1 VTVVIDLGCCEG
13 QIVHTIID
21 ERKEPKYHHLY
32 DLLSKTKRARIMKDA
47 TIGQNIKRLFKSKQ
61 FCFKDDRARRMLA
74 VAMSHVP
81 SLSNMAAATFI
92 PCILSSFLMEI
103 KCRKIMMDQELKLFV
118 SSDHGHKKGLHHLI
132 KVLSFWDK
140 KWDEV
145 RRFVVDTDASGG
157 TSADTADGIKNSLK
171 KFDLPGRQII
181 LAGQHGDAGGGGTKE
196 SLCRELK
203 KRNLSAPTIKCF
215 GNGGLESRNVLQ
227 LLFTCWNLIQQF
239 EWDEFKTLWTSCT
252 GTPMQK
258 RMDQPVLTRWEYVGK
273 AIAWLAWKR
282 KCYSCTSIIP
292 KSLS

>member
-1 VTVVIDLGCCEG
+1 MYPIKFLNGN
-13 QIVHTIID
+13 QM
-21 ERKEPKYHHLY
+21 PKNY
-32 DLLSKTKRARIMKDA
+32 D
-47 TIGQNIKRLFKSKQ
+47 G
-61 FCFKDDRARRMLA
+61 
-74 VAMSHVP
+74 P
-81 SLSNMAAATFI
+81 
-92 PCILSSFLMEI
+92 
-103 KCRKIMMDQELKLFV
+103 
-118 SSDHGHKKGLHHLI
+118 
-132 KVLSFWDK
+132 
-140 KWDEV
+140 
-145 RRFVVDTDASGG
+145 
-157 TSADTADGIKNSLK
+157 GIKIVRLQRSRSQERA
-171 KFDLPGRQII
+171 GRQII

-196 SLCRELK
+196 SLYRELK